1 MDVDRFDQWPAK
13 AVLLCVTG
21 VTVPF
26 LGDKTGKKIV
36 RHPTVA
42 VKTSLTKLSSCFSA
56 AGCHGLSCSV
66 VLWRGCRWLS
76 WF

>member
-26 LGDKTGKKIV
+26 LGDKTGKK
-36 RHPTVA
+36 
-42 VKTSLTKLSSCFSA
+42 KLS
-56 AGCHGLSCSV
+56 GIPQ
-66 VLWRGCRWLS
+66 
-76 WF
+76 